1 MQKREISKSLDNT
14 IATATFTA
22 TKLAATRSFEDI
34 LLLELIIDKNS
45 LCFHFLQNRLEP
57 WQLQQLE
64 MRIERLVNTSY
75 APTELSLAGVTPEI
89 FYRDM
94 INALA
99 IRYPNAARISSLHA
113 LHFIAS
119 DTSTA
124 SSRFLTMFGLTP
136 NVLERE
142 IAIYSIGNTLE
153 PAKATPLKIE
163 QKKVEKRE
171 REHPLAKFGTD
182 LTKLARNGEID
193 PVIGREEQT
202 QRVIEILS
210 RRKKN
215 NPILV
220 GEAGVGKSAIA
231 EGLALRIAA
240 DDVPHTIKGK
250 HLFSIDIT
258 ALVAGT
264 KFRGEFEERMQQLL
278 KALKESKD
286 TIVFIDEIHTIV
298 GAGSTQGSLDT
309 ANILKPALAKGEIQ
323 LIGATTFDEYRAN
336 IESDAAL
343 VRRLQRVVVEP
354 TNIEQSIKIIER
366 IAPKYAE
373 HHNVEY
379 SAEALKACVTLSE
392 RYITERHLPDKAIDI
407 LDEAGSR
414 ANIAAKNI
422 VEKTDIEQ
430 IITSLIGVPSQSLSQ
445 SDISRLKEIESALKA
460 KVVGQDD
467 AVEKIARTIKK
478 SRSGISTTTRPIGVF
493 LFVGPSGVGKTLLAK
508 ELSKWMFHDE
518 KSLIRIDM
526 SEYSEKH
533 NAARLVGAPPGYVG
547 YGEGGEL
554 SEAVRRNPYSVI
566 LLDEIEKAHP
576 ETFNLM
582 LQIFDEGRLTDGSG
596 RHIDFRN
603 TIIIIT
609 SNAGSRQ
616 VSQRAAKV
624 GYAIDTENNT
634 NIDIEISDDY
644 QKALNK
650 IFAPEF
656 LNRIDETLI
665 FNTLKQSDIELIV
678 KIEMESLFERIRN
691 LGYKIRATEG
701 AYNRVAEMSYNDR
714 FGARE
719 LRRTLAKQIEE
730 PIAELIISETIDKDS
745 TIIVEKDRKDSR
757 VKLRIA

>member
-392 RYITERHLPDKAIDI
+392 RYITERHLPDKAIDL